1 MNTQLFNA
9 TLITDKGLIID
20 DVEAQE
26 VDEVIP
32 YLRTKHDLHEI
43 THFVIQLGEKIDTL
57 KKTLG

>member
-9 TLITDKGLIID
+9 VLVTDRGLIID

-32 YLRTKHDLHEI
+32 YLRAKHDFHEI
-43 THFVIQLGEKIDTL
+43 THFVIQFGEKIDIP